1 MFTAVKEGN
10 IDFLTIFVRECP
22 NLILKVDQDNYSIFH
37 IAVLNH
43 QKEIFKLID
52 HEVSQIVDPK
62 LAKAKN
68 TNGKTPRDIFYKK
81 ITAIKDEGKKWMK
94 DTANPCMIVAT
105 LITIVGLSAPFTV
118 PGVTREETEI
128 TNFIQKLSF
137 RIFVISDAILLA
149 SSAGS
154 ILTFLSILTSRYADE
169 DLLYVL
175 PRKLLFGFSSL
186 FLSIIALMVAS
197 CAAYVLCLQR
207 WRDFDSCS
215 C

>member
-1 MFTAVKEGN
+1 
-10 IDFLTIFVRECP
+10 
-22 NLILKVDQDNYSIFH
+22 
-37 IAVLNH
+37 
-43 QKEIFKLID
+43 
-52 HEVSQIVDPK
+52 
-62 LAKAKN
+62 
-68 TNGKTPRDIFYKK
+68 
-81 ITAIKDEGKKWMK
+81 MK

-186 FLSIIALMVAS
+186 FLSIVALMVAS
-197 CAAYVLCLQR
+197 CAVMFFVFKDGGMLIPVLVSMIASLPFIVFTMQQCRLLYDVVRSNFENRFSLQ
-207 WRDFDSCS
+207 DGKLSLFDADDEEKSWNLKK
-215 C
+215 